1 MKGTEQF
8 TRVIADFLNER
19 AMADPLFAKNLN
31 KEDKNI
37 DDCVTYILNK
47 VKQSGCNGFADE
59 EVFSMALHY
68 YDEDDIEVGKATKG
82 NVVVNHHIE
91 LTEEEK
97 QEARKKAL
105 AQYQEEQLRKMNAPL
120 TKKRRKVVEVQEEE
134 PNLFDF

>member
-1 MKGTEQF
+1 MKGTEHF
-8 TRVIADFLNER
+8 KRVIENYLEDR
-19 AMADPLFAKNLN
+19 ALYDSLFAKSYT
-31 KEDKNI
+31 KEHKNI
-37 DDCVTYILNK
+37 DDCVTYILNE

-82 NVVVNHHIE
+82 SVVVNHHIE

-120 TKKRRKVVEVQEEE
+120 TKKRRKVVEEQEE
-134 PNLFDF
+134 PSLFDF

>member
-19 AMADPLFAKNLN
+19 AMTDPLFAKNLN

-37 DDCVTYILNK
+37 EDCVTYILNE
-47 VKQSGCNGFADE
+47 VKQSGCSGFADE

-68 YDEDDIEVGKATKG
+68 YDEDDIEVGKAIKG
-82 NVVVNHHIE
+82 SVVVNHHIE

-120 TKKRRKVVEVQEEE
+120 PTKKRKVVEKQEE
-134 PNLFDF
+134 PSLFDF